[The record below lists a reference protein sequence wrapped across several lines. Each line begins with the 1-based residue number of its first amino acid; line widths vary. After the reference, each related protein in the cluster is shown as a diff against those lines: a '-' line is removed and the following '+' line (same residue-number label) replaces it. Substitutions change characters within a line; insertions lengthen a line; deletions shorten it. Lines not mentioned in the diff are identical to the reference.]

1 MFTVILFN
9 VLIIKFNLVIMSKIK
24 PISSMTTP
32 RFADVATFFRLPVIK
47 NLDQLDYCICGV
59 PWDGGT
65 TNRPGARHG
74 PREVRNSSSLIR
86 LYHPISLKSPYEKYN
101 IADIGDCPVN
111 PADLQDSLNKI
122 ENFYK
127 EIKTSNVIP
136 LSVGGDHLVSLPI
149 LRALAKKEPVAL
161 FQFDSHSDTWDSYF
175 GGYKYTHGT
184 PFRRAVE
191 ENLVDPKKYVMLGI
205 RGSLYDPDDMKWAK
219 DQGITIITIDEYY
232 EMGFKKSMEIIQ
244 DILGDTPTYLT
255 FDIDGIDPTYAP
267 GTGTPEVGGFN
278 VREAQL
284 IIRKLNKINFVGAD
298 VVEVSPPF
306 DLNNMTSLVGATIAF
321 EILCTLTRTNE

>member
-1 MFTVILFN
+1 M
-9 VLIIKFNLVIMSKIK
+9 KKIK
-24 PISSMTTP
+24 PLSSMTTP
-32 RFADVATFFRLPVIK
+32 RFADIATFFRLPVVK
-47 NLDQLDYCICGV
+47 DLKDLDYCICGV

-86 LYHPISLKSPYEKYN
+86 LYHPVSLKSPYNKYN

-122 ENFYK
+122 ENYYN
-127 EIKTSNVIP
+127 EIIKSNVIP
-136 LSVGGDHLVSLPI
+136 LSIGGDHLVSLPI

-191 ENLVDPKKYVMLGI
+191 ENLIDPRKYVMLGI
-205 RGSLYDPDDMKWAK
+205 RGSLYDPDDMKWAR

-232 EMGFKKSMEIIQ
+232 EMGFKKSMEIVQ
-244 DILGDTPTYLT
+244 NILGNTPTYLT

-284 IIRKLNKINFVGAD
+284 IIRKLNKINFIGAD
-298 VVEVSPPF
+298 VVEISPPF
-306 DLNNMTSLVGATIAF
+306 DLNNMTSLAGATIAF
-321 EILCTLTRTNE
+321 EILCTMTRTNE

>member
-1 MFTVILFN
+1 MN
-9 VLIIKFNLVIMSKIK
+9 NIK

-32 RFADVATFFRLPVIK
+32 RFADVATFFRLPIIKDLK
-47 NLDQLDYCICGV
+47 NLDYSVCGV

-74 PREVRNSSSLIR
+74 PREVRNASSLIR
-86 LYHPISLKSPYEKYN
+86 LYHPVSLKSPYDNFN

-122 ENFYK
+122 EKFYGN
-127 EIKTSNVIP
+127 IATAKTIP
-136 LSVGGDHLVSLPI
+136 LSIGGDHLISLPI
-149 LRALAKKEPVAL
+149 LRALAKDGPVGL

-184 PFRRAVE
+184 PFRRAIE
-191 ENLVDPKKYVMLGI
+191 ENLIDPKKYVMLGI
-205 RGSLYDPDDMKWAK
+205 RGSLYDPDDMTWAK
-219 DQGITIITIDEYY
+219 DQGVTIITIDEYY
-232 EMGFKKSMEIIQ
+232 NMGFEKSMKIVK
-244 DILGDTPTYLT
+244 DILGDSPSYFT
-255 FDIDGIDPTYAP
+255 FDIDGIDPTFAP

-284 IIRKLNKINFVGAD
+284 IIRELNEINYIGAD

-306 DLNNMTSLVGATIAF
+306 DVNNMTSLVGATIAF
-321 EILCTLTRTNE
+321 EILCMMTRTI

>member
-1 MFTVILFN
+1 
-9 VLIIKFNLVIMSKIK
+9 MSKIK

-32 RFADVATFFRLPVIK
+32 RFADVATFFRLPIIS
-47 NLDQLDYCICGV
+47 NLSQLDYCICGI

-74 PREVRNSSSLIR
+74 PREVRNASSLIR
-86 LYHPISLKSPYEKYN
+86 LYHPVSLKSPYDKYN

-122 ENFYK
+122 EIFYK
-127 EIKTSNVIP
+127 EIIKSNVIP
-136 LSVGGDHLVSLPI
+136 LSIGGDHLVSLPI
-149 LRALAKKEPVAL
+149 LRALAKNDPVAL

-191 ENLVDPKKYVMLGI
+191 ENLINPKKYVMLGI

-232 EMGFKKSMEIIQ
+232 EMGFKKTMEIIQ

-321 EILCTLTRTNE
+321 EILCTMTKTN

>member
-1 MFTVILFN
+1 MN
-9 VLIIKFNLVIMSKIK
+9 KNK
-24 PISSMTTP
+24 PISSMITP
-32 RFADVATFFRLPVIK
+32 RFADVATFFRLPINK
-47 NLDQLDYCICGV
+47 NLEDLDYCISGV

-74 PREVRNSSSLIR
+74 PREVRNASSLIR
-86 LYHPISLKSPYEKYN
+86 LYHPVSLKSPYDN
-101 IADIGDCPVN
+101 FDIADIGDCPVN
-111 PADLQDSLNKI
+111 PADLQNSLVKI
-122 ENFYK
+122 KEFYEK
-127 EIKTSNVIP
+127 IVTSKTIP
-136 LSVGGDHLVSLPI
+136 LSIGGDHLISLPI
-149 LRALAKKEPVAL
+149 LRALAKDGPVGL

-184 PFRRAVE
+184 PFRRAIE
-191 ENLVDPKKYVMLGI
+191 ENLINPKKYVMLGI

-219 DQGITIITIDEYY
+219 DQGVTIITIDEYY
-232 EMGFKKSMEIIQ
+232 KMGFEKSMKIVK
-244 DILGDTPTYLT
+244 DILGDSPSYLT

-284 IIRKLNKINFVGAD
+284 IIRELNQMNFIGAD

-306 DLNNMTSLVGATIAF
+306 DVNNMTSLVGATIAF
-321 EILCTLTRTNE
+321 EILCAMTKTI